1 MTQTQDPL
9 IAQPKKRPRSWW
21 YPWIFVA
28 FFAVIISVNG
38 VMMYFA
44 FSSWS
49 GLETEGHYNKG
60 LAYDDV
66 IAATKAQKAMG
77 WDVKLDVKTLK
88 SDGDS
93 RNVAFHVTFL
103 DHDKKPVESLKAHA
117 YFMRPTHEG
126 VDENGPMDLV
136 GPGVVAGELTLTMP
150 GQWTVRIYGESKGRK
165 YQLVER
171 IVVK

>member
-1 MTQTQDPL
+1 MTQTQAPL
-9 IAQPKKRPRSWW
+9 TAQPKKRPRSWW
-21 YPWIFVA
+21 FPWIFVA

-44 FSSWS
+44 YDSWS
-49 GLETEGHYNKG
+49 GLETDGHYRKG
-60 LAYDDV
+60 LAYDDT
-66 IAATKAQKAMG
+66 IAAAKAQEAMG

-93 RNVAFHVTFL
+93 RTVAYKVTFL
-103 DHDKKPVESLKAHA
+103 DQDKKPVESLKAHA

-126 VDENGPMDLV
+126 VDENEQMNLIA
-136 GPGVVAGELTLTMP
+136 PGVVTGEFNLKMP
-150 GQWTVRIYGESKGRK
+150 GQWTVRVYGESLDRK